1 MAEKTN
7 LTSDEVANLLM
18 TTPLDLYEWVQ
29 KGMLHAAV
37 ANAGKSR
44 FNLDDVQCFAR
55 DLGISIC
62 RPDKSKLR
70 ILIIDDDVHMSRS
83 LVELFDTL
91 SETVEA
97 TAVHSAFDAG
107 RSLCDFRPDV
117 VLLDSFMSRQDSF
130 EICRRIKSDH
140 TTRHVRLIALM
151 DPCDSE
157 HKQRMHMMGVE
168 ACLSKPLNH
177 QKLFQAIGVCLDQS
191 TGTNGLQ
198 PKGYQ

>member
-18 TTPLDLYEWVQ
+18 TTPLSVYEWVQ

-37 ANAGKSR
+37 VHAGKAQ
-44 FNLDDVQCFAR
+44 FGLEDVQHFAR
-55 DLGISIC
+55 DMGISIC

-70 ILIIDDDVHMSRS
+70 LLIIDDDVRMSRS

-91 SETVEA
+91 SETIEA
-97 TAVHSAFDAG
+97 TTVHSAFEAG
-107 RSLCDFRPDV
+107 RVLYSFRPDV
-117 VLLDSFMSRQDSF
+117 VLLSSFMSSQDGF

-140 TTRHVRLIALM
+140 VTRHVRLIALM
-151 DPCDSE
+151 DSHDSE
-157 HKQRMHMMGVE
+157 YKQRMHMMGVE

-177 QKLFQAIGVCLDQS
+177 QALFQAIGVCLDQPI
-191 TGTNGLQ
+191 GINELQ
-198 PKGYQ
+198 SKGHQ

>member
-1 MAEKTN
+1 MAEKTS
-7 LTSDEVANLLM
+7 LSFDEVANLLM
-18 TTPLDLYEWVQ
+18 ITPLDLYEWVQ

-37 ANAGKSR
+37 ANTGKSR

-70 ILIIDDDVHMSRS
+70 ILIIDDDVRLSRS

-91 SETVEA
+91 SKTVEV
-97 TAVHSAFDAG
+97 TAVHSAFEAG
-107 RSLCDFRPDV
+107 RALCSFSPDV
-117 VLLDSFMSRQDSF
+117 VLLDPFMSRQEGF
-130 EICRRIKSDH
+130 EICRRIKSGH
-140 TTRHVRLIALM
+140 ATRHVRLVALM
-151 DPCDSE
+151 DPRDSE

-177 QKLFQAIGVCLDQS
+177 QKLFQAVGVCLNQPLKTS
-191 TGTNGLQ
+191 GLQ
-198 PKGYQ
+198 LKGFQ